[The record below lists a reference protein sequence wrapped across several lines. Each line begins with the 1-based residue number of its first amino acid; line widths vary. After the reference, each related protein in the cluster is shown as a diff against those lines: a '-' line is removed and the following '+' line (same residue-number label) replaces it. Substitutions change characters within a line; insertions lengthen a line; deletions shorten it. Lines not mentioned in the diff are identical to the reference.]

1 MSSPIREKQLS
12 SLDPPVLVTDGNER
26 VALAV
31 TRGLGQVGIPVIVA
45 AETQFSLAGAS
56 RYCTDKWEYPSP
68 LSDPLG
74 FIESIK
80 SAIQANGVLSV
91 FSISD
96 STTQVLSGVKEELG
110 PAGAA
115 LPSWGSYDLVS
126 DKYRLMELAKQL
138 GVPIPDTL
146 FVTDGNVD
154 AIAEQITQYPVVVKP
169 SRSLVQADGRWT
181 KTTVHFVSS
190 KNELMEL
197 YKRTSYLSSPSLI
210 QRRIE
215 GTGQGIF
222 GLFDHGKP
230 LALFAHR
237 RIREKPPAG
246 GVSVLRASIAL
257 PEPMTSY
264 AVRLLEQVKW
274 QGVAMVEFKVD
285 GESDVPMLMEIN
297 GRFWGS
303 LQLAIDAGLNMPQLL
318 YKMAKGIPE
327 TVPRDSY
334 RVGTKSR
341 WLLGDLDHLLLR
353 LTRSRRSLDLPTTA
367 ESRWRCL
374 MDFCRLSQ
382 DNLRYEIERWDD
394 LGPAKLEYRA
404 WLTEVTGVP
413 IWSVFRAM
421 KKGLGYISAP
431 LYAARHFYHY
441 WTTHV
446 PDTVTSVLFLCH
458 GNICRSPF
466 AEMYFQSLLKS
477 RGVGLTVRSAGLDT
491 TPGKPAHWNTRTS
504 AREHHVSLDD
514 HATTQLDAG
523 LISNSDLIV
532 VMEVAQKK
540 RVLSL
545 YPESKGKVVLL
556 GCFDSRGHLE
566 IADPYGSPIENF
578 RACFSQIVRC
588 CDNLAE
594 ELVSAN
600 RSMVPPPAVSSASKS
615 Q

>member
-1 MSSPIREKQLS
+1 MTSSILEKQLS

-26 VALAV
+26 AALAV

-45 AETQFSLAGAS
+45 AETEYSLAGTS
-56 RYCTDKWEYPSP
+56 RYCTDKWKYPSP
-68 LSDPLG
+68 LRDPLG

-80 SAIQANGVLSV
+80 HAIQVNGISSV

-96 STTQVLSGVKEELG
+96 STTQVLARVKEELG
-110 PAGAA
+110 LAGAA
-115 LPSWGSYDLVS
+115 IPPWDSYDLVS

-138 GVPIPDTL
+138 DVPIPDTL
-146 FVTDGNVD
+146 FVPDGNVE

-169 SRSLVQADGRWT
+169 GRSLAQVEKSWT
-181 KTTVHFVSS
+181 KTTIHFVSS
-190 KNELMEL
+190 RNELLEL
-197 YKRTSYLSSPSLI
+197 YGRTSYLSSPSLI

-246 GVSVLRASIAL
+246 GVSVFRESIAM
-257 PEPMTSY
+257 PEPMTSH
-264 AVRLLEQVKW
+264 AVKLLEQVKW
-274 QGVAMVEFKVD
+274 HGVAMVEFKVD
-285 GESDVPMLMEIN
+285 RESGVPMLMEIN

-303 LQLAIDAGLNMPQLL
+303 LQLAIDAGLNVPHLL
-318 YKMAKGIPE
+318 YRMTKGASE
-327 TVPRDSY
+327 VVPRDSY
-334 RVGTKSR
+334 RVGIKSR

-353 LTRSRRSLDLPTTA
+353 LTRSRESLDLPRTA

-374 MDFCRLSQ
+374 MDFCKFSEGDLH
-382 DNLRYEIERWDD
+382 YEIERWDD

-413 IWSVFRAM
+413 IWGVLRAM
-421 KKGLGYISAP
+421 KKGLGYVSAP
-431 LYAARHFYHY
+431 VRAARRLYHR

-446 PDTVTSVLFLCH
+446 PGTVTSVLFLCH

-466 AEMYFQSLLKS
+466 AEMYFQSLLKR

-504 AREHHVSLDD
+504 ARELHISLDD
-514 HATTQLDAG
+514 HATTQLDAD
-523 LISNSDLIV
+523 LVSNSDLIV
-532 VMEVAQKK
+532 VMEVGQKK

-556 GCFDSRGHLE
+556 GCFDAKGPLE
-566 IADPYGSPIENF
+566 IGDPYGRPIENF
-578 RACFSQIVRC
+578 RSCFSQIVRC
-588 CDNLAE
+588 CDNLAK
-594 ELVSAN
+594 ELMLTN
-600 RSMVPPPAVSSASKS
+600 RNMGPSPAVPSPFKS